1 MITRLTLTNWRA
13 YEHLDL
19 ELGAGT
25 TFIVAANGIGKSSII
40 LAAAWGLLGDASGV
54 DAKAAIRGDA
64 TQTSVAVEAVLP
76 DRRQLRVAR
85 TVKIAGRPAAEVT
98 LDGNIVGEEET
109 KATLAAG
116 FGVDAAILSRLAF
129 MAEGGHLAA
138 QEFDLRD
145 HLYRVFGV
153 ADLLQTA
160 EYAEAAAKDAKRA
173 RERLGQEERQVSAS
187 TAMLEAEMQD
197 LDHQLEELTANRQ
210 QLEREVEAADRKRRI
225 AQRWMDY
232 QSTLTHRARR
242 VDQALTKAR
251 TLMGPV
257 EGEQAARA
265 HLAEAE
271 RALHREI
278 DEAAETLAAAKAQRT
293 AAAEALR
300 LISEAGARCPA
311 CLRPLREDEA
321 ATAAREHQAALVNAT
336 RRSAEAN
343 EAVEEAKT
351 RLSAIRAALQ
361 QINAVQG
368 PPAQPDEA
376 PIELEDASREY
387 ATAVEALRAHDA
399 KVTGL
404 RTRRQQLLTQMR
416 NDQEAQTAASN
427 LRLAYRR
434 EALTQTAARTL
445 RRTADSAITER
456 IDPLT
461 TEVAWR
467 WKRLFGTE
475 GLILK
480 PDGRIRRQ
488 IGGRELEFEHLSG
501 GEKIWALLVT
511 RLLVLGASTRV
522 PFVWLDEPLEHLDP
536 KLRRTI
542 AGTLVRAAG
551 QGNLQQVIVTTYEV
565 SLARQLAEDTS
576 GARLITL
583 RSQT

>member
-351 RLSAIRAALQ
+351 RLSAIRAAL
-361 QINAVQG
+361 
-368 PPAQPDEA
+368 
-376 PIELEDASREY
+376 
-387 ATAVEALRAHDA
+387 H
-399 KVTGL
+399 
-404 RTRRQQLLTQMR
+404 
-416 NDQEAQTAASN
+416 
-427 LRLAYRR
+427 
-434 EALTQTAARTL
+434 
-445 RRTADSAITER
+445 SAITER